1 MLTDT
6 VAEAKAYTFLHILGS
21 VVAKGLIDTLADV
34 VAKAKAG
41 RPCSK
46 PAHIKPEVLMN
57 TLANTLVQPESDTL
71 DDRGG
76 S

>member
-1 MLTDT
+1 MGGV
-6 VAEAKAYTFLHILGS
+6 VAEAL
-21 VVAKGLIDTLADV
+21 VDTLADL
-34 VAKAKAG
+34 VARAKAG
-41 RPCSK
+41 IPCSK
-46 PAHIKPEVLMN
+46 PAHIKPEVLIN

>member
-1 MLTDT
+1 M
-6 VAEAKAYTFLHILGS
+6 AEAL
-21 VVAKGLIDTLADV
+21 VDTLADL
-34 VAKAKAG
+34 VAKAKVG

-46 PAHIKPEVLMN
+46 PAHIRPEVLMN